1 MNNINED
8 NNFFENIKHVDEN
21 GVEYWYARELMPIL
35 QYSNWQNFE
44 KIIDKAKKS
53 CQNSDISMFE
63 HFTDVSKTIKMPKG
77 AEKTILDYKL
87 TRYACYLIAQNGDS
101 RKKVIALAQTYF
113 AVQTRKQEI
122 SEKEYSMLTEDEKR
136 FYQRDLTR
144 KGNYSLNQ
152 AAKNAGVK
160 NFDKFHN
167 AGYKGLYNGETADDI
182 AKRKGLRYREDILD
196 NMGSEEL
203 AANLFRIT
211 QTESRLKRDKVD
223 TERKACDTHNKI
235 GKIVRNAIKQ
245 AGRNY
250 A

>member
-1 MNNINED
+1 MNNISED

-53 CQNSDISMFE
+53 CQNSDISVFE
-63 HFTDVSKTIKMPKG
+63 HFPDVRKTIKMPKG

-122 SEKEYSMLTEDEKR
+122 SEKEYSMLT
-136 FYQRDLTR
+136 
-144 KGNYSLNQ
+144 
-152 AAKNAGVK
+152 
-160 NFDKFHN
+160 
-167 AGYKGLYNGETADDI
+167 
-182 AKRKGLRYREDILD
+182 
-196 NMGSEEL
+196 
-203 AANLFRIT
+203 
-211 QTESRLKRDKVD
+211 
-223 TERKACDTHNKI
+223 
-235 GKIVRNAIKQ
+235 
-245 AGRNY
+245 
-250 A
+250 